1 MEAARN
7 LQAEFTCSVCLDLLK
22 DPVAIPCGH
31 SYCKSCITGSW
42 DQEDKKG
49 VYSCPQCRQSFNPR
63 PALAKIT
70 VLAEVVEK
78 LKKTKLPAD
87 CYAGAGDVPC
97 DVCTGRKYKA
107 VKSCLM
113 CLNSY
118 CQNHLE
124 QHESFFK
131 GKRHN
136 LINATGRLQEM
147 ICQKHEKLLEVFC
160 RTDQKCI
167 CVLCAMDEHKNHD
180 TVSAAAQKTETQ
192 HKLKEMQKTFQQR
205 VQQRE
210 KDLQQLRETVES
222 HKRSAQTAVEESER
236 IFTELIRSIERSR
249 SELIR
254 LIRDQEKA
262 AVSRAEGRLER
273 LEQEIND
280 LRRRDDE
287 LEQLSHTQDHIQ
299 FLQSFQ
305 SLSASPQSTDV
316 KYDPFSSLFSF
327 NDLGESARQLRDKL
341 ENVCKEELKK
351 IFDRVSTTTG
361 PSVCSSAAPSTEQLK
376 PVDDLKGSA
385 PVAPPA
391 KLFSAGLSGDSAKN
405 ITSTDVTS
413 KGFRSGTQKTA
424 SFKIGLKDAA
434 VTSAVFGAQADK
446 KTIQA
451 DAPQHKEVS
460 AAPAVPVVTAACN
473 TEKSNATS
481 QVSTTTGPSV
491 CSSAAPST
499 EQLKPVDDLKGSAP
513 VAPPAKLFSA
523 GLSGDSAKN
532 ITSTDVTSKGFRSGT
547 QKTASFKIGLKDAAV
562 TSAVFGAQADKKT
575 IQADAP
581 QHKEVSAAPAVPV
594 VTAACNTE
602 KSNATS
608 QVATTTGPSVCSS
621 AAPSTEKLKPVE
633 DLKGSAPVAP
643 PAKLFSAG
651 LSGDSAKNITS
662 TDVTS
667 KGFTS
672 GSQNPAF
679 FKFGLKDVAVTSADL
694 GAQADKKT
702 VQADA
707 PQHKEVSA
715 APAVPVVTAAC
726 NTEKSNATSQGGSFL
741 AKNACQPAVIAF
753 EANFNPGTGF
763 QFGTKN
769 DKASLEGFKIESST
783 TEAEKSS
790 SSSKFLSVPVV
801 KSDIA
806 ESEAKASNKQSQN
819 GSDLLK
825 NVAELHKE
833 EENKAALSSSDQS
846 VDACR
851 HNNNPLNTAGLL
863 FGFASAS
870 LSSFA
875 DLQTKSTG
883 EFTFAKKE
891 ADFTWSNAG
900 ARVFGSAAT
909 QNEEK
914 KEGNEDEELSNDEIH
929 FEPIVSLPEV
939 EVRSGEEDEEIL
951 FKERAK
957 LYRWDRELSQ
967 WKERGVGDIK
977 ILCHPLKKRYRVVMR
992 REQVLNVCANH
1003 TISQSIEPK
1012 PMNTSANALVWTAT
1026 DYSEGD
1032 GKVEQLAAKF
1042 KTPKLAESFRQVFTD
1057 CQSCMS
1063 QADATQMSAAKALSQ
1078 ESNPVVFFDI
1088 TIDDEDAGRIVM
1100 ELFAHI
1106 VPKTA
1111 ENFRALC
1118 TKELGFGYHQSVF
1131 HRIIPDFMCQGGDF
1145 TKQDGKGGKSIYGEK
1160 FDDES
1165 FEVRH
1170 TGPGL
1175 LSMAN
1180 RGRDT
1185 NNSQFFIT
1193 LKKAE
1198 HLDFKHV
1205 VFGFIKEGMAVV
1217 RKIGK
1222 LGTKDGK
1229 PTRTITI
1236 SNCGQIK

>member
-1 MEAARN
+1 MAEATIS
-7 LQAEFTCSVCLDLLK
+7 QAEFTCPVCLDLLE

-31 SYCKSCITGSW
+31 SYCKRCITGHW
-42 DQEDKKG
+42 EQGDQTK
-49 VYSCPQCRQSFNPR
+49 VYSCPQCRQTFNPR
-63 PALAKIT
+63 PALARNT
-70 VLAEVVEK
+70 MLAEVVER
-78 LKKTKLPAD
+78 LKKKKLPAD

-107 VKSCLM
+107 VKSCLV

-124 QHESFFK
+124 QHKSWFK
-131 GKRHN
+131 GRRHN
-136 LINATGRLQEM
+136 LIDATGRLHEM
-147 ICQKHEKLLEVFC
+147 ICKKHEKILEVFC
-160 RTDQKCI
+160 RIDRKCI
-167 CVLCAMDEHKNHD
+167 CALCAMDEHKNHD
-180 TVSAAAQKTETQ
+180 TVSAAAQRTETKHQ
-192 HKLKEMQKTFQQR
+192 LKETQRLFQQKI
-205 VQQRE
+205 QQRE
-210 KDLQQLRETVES
+210 KDLQQLKEAVES

-236 IFTELIRSIERSR
+236 IFTEVIRSIERSR
-249 SELIR
+249 SELIQ

-262 AVSRAEGRLER
+262 AVSQAEGRLER

-280 LRRRDDE
+280 LRRRDTE

-305 SLSASPQSTDV
+305 SFSAPESTDV
-316 KYDPFSSLFSF
+316 NDSLFSCLF
-327 NDLGESARQLRDKL
+327 TFDGLRESVCQLRDKL
-341 ENVCKEELKK
+341 EDFCKEELKK
-351 IFDRVSTTTG
+351 ISTRVPTTIG
-361 PSVCSSAAPSTEQLK
+361 PSVCSSAAP
-376 PVDDLKGSA
+376 A
-385 PVAPPA
+385 PVAHSA
-391 KLFSAGLSGDSAKN
+391 KLFSFGLSGDSAKN
-405 ITSTDVTS
+405 IASTDVTLTS
-413 KGFRSGTQKTA
+413 LTSGSQKPA
-424 SFKIGLKDAA
+424 SFKFGLEDAA
-434 VTSAVFGAQADK
+434 VTSAGFGAQADK
-446 KTIQA
+446 KTIQV

-460 AAPAVPVVTAACN
+460 AAPAVPVVSAACN
-473 TEKSNATS
+473 T
-481 QVSTTTGPSV
+481 G
-491 CSSAAPST
+491 
-499 EQLKPVDDLKGSAP
+499 
-513 VAPPAKLFSA
+513 
-523 GLSGDSAKN
+523 
-532 ITSTDVTSKGFRSGT
+532 
-547 QKTASFKIGLKDAAV
+547 
-562 TSAVFGAQADKKT
+562 
-575 IQADAP
+575 
-581 QHKEVSAAPAVPV
+581 
-594 VTAACNTE
+594 
-602 KSNATS
+602 
-608 QVATTTGPSVCSS
+608 
-621 AAPSTEKLKPVE
+621 
-633 DLKGSAPVAP
+633 
-643 PAKLFSAG
+643 
-651 LSGDSAKNITS
+651 
-662 TDVTS
+662 
-667 KGFTS
+667 
-672 GSQNPAF
+672 
-679 FKFGLKDVAVTSADL
+679 
-694 GAQADKKT
+694 
-702 VQADA
+702 
-707 PQHKEVSA
+707 
-715 APAVPVVTAAC
+715 
-726 NTEKSNATSQGGSFL
+726 KSNATSQGGSFL
-741 AKNACQPAVIAF
+741 AKNVCQPAVIAF
-753 EANFNPGTGF
+753 EANFNQGTAF
-763 QFGTKN
+763 QFGTRN
-769 DKASLEGFKIESST
+769 YNASLEGFKIESST

-801 KSDIA
+801 KSGIA
-806 ESEAKASNKQSQN
+806 KSEAKASDKQSQN
-819 GSDLLK
+819 GSTSNLLK

-833 EENKAALSSSDQS
+833 EEKEAAPSSSDQS
-846 VDACR
+846 VDACG
-851 HNNNPLNTAGLL
+851 HNNNPLNTVEDSESAVRNLKEKLNVHGADASDHGLL

-891 ADFTWSNAG
+891 ADYTWSNAG
-900 ARVFGSAAT
+900 ARVFGSAAI

-914 KEGNEDEELSNDEIH
+914 EESSEIEELSNDEIH

-977 ILCHPLKKRYRVVMR
+977 ILCHPVEKRYRVVMR

-1003 TISQSIEPK
+1003 TISQSIELK
-1012 PMNTSANALVWTAT
+1012 PMNTSGNALVWTAT

-1042 KTPKLAESFRQVFTD
+1042 KTPELAESFRRVFTD
-1057 CQSCMS
+1057 CQSRMS
-1063 QADATQMSAAKALSQ
+1063 QADAAQMSAAKALSQ

-1118 TKELGFGYHQSVF
+1118 TGEMGFGYHQSVF

-1145 TKQDGKGGKSIYGEK
+1145 INQDGTGGKSIYGDK

-1170 TGPGL
+1170 IGPGL

-1229 PTRTITI
+1229 PTKTIAI
-1236 SNCGQIK
+1236 SNCGQIKQI